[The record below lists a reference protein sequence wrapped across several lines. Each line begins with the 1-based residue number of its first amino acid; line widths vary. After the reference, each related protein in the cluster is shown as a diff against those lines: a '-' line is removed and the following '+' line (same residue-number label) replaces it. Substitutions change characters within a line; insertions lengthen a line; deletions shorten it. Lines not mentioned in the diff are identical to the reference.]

1 MFINVTVQVVI
12 LFILILVGVVLAKAK
27 ILNEA
32 ACKGMTDV
40 VLNIATPCVIIKS
53 FIREFDK
60 DSLKTLL
67 LSFVI
72 AIASHLFFIIISH
85 LLIKDNDKAREKV
98 LRFGIVF
105 ANCGYMSLP
114 LQQALL
120 GDEGVFIA
128 SAYVAIFNVFMWSYG
143 LALMGGKENINAKK
157 VVLNPGIIAVSIG
170 MVIFL
175 LCIPVPSIISEPI
188 GYFAGLNTPLPMI
201 IIGYYLTKSDIFKTF
216 KDLKCIW
223 AMVLRLIILPLAAV
237 GILRICNVTGTML
250 ISSAISICSPM
261 AAATTMFSA
270 RFGADTEASAN
281 LVSVSTLVS
290 IITMPIIVTLAQ
302 YIS

>member
-27 ILNEA
+27 ILNEG
-32 ACKGMTDV
+32 ACKGMADV

-67 LSFVI
+67 ISFII
-72 AIASHLFFIIISH
+72 AIAAHLFFIIVSR
-85 LLIKDNDKAREKV
+85 LTIKDNDKAKEKV
-98 LRFGIVF
+98 LLFGVVF

-120 GDEGVFIA
+120 GDDGVFIA
-128 SAYVAIFNVFMWSYG
+128 SIYVAIFNVFMWSYG
-143 LALMGGKENINAKK
+143 LAVMGGKEKVNAKK
-157 VVLNPGIIAVSIG
+157 LVLNPGMIAVVIG
-170 MVIFL
+170 VIIFATSL
-175 LCIPVPSIISEPI
+175 PIPQIIREPI
-188 GYFAGLNTPLPMI
+188 GYFAALNTPLPMI

-216 KDLKCIW
+216 KDIKGIW
-223 AMVLRLIILPLAAV
+223 AMALRLVILPVAAL
-237 GILRICNVTGTML
+237 GIMYLCGIRGVML
-250 ISSAISICSPM
+250 VSSAISVCSPI

-270 RFGADTEASAN
+270 KFGGDTEASAN
-281 LVSVSTLVS
+281 LVSVSTLIS
-290 IITMPIIVTLAQ
+290 IITMPLIVTLAQ

>member
-60 DSLKTLL
+60 ASLKTLL
-67 LSFVI
+67 LSFII
-72 AIASHLFFIIISH
+72 AIVSHLFFIIISH

-175 LCIPVPSIISEPI
+175 LSIPVPSIISEPI

-216 KDLKCIW
+216 KNLKCIW

-237 GILRICNVTGTML
+237 VILRLCNVTGTML

-290 IITMPIIVTLAQ
+290 IITMPLIVTLAQ